1 MVNKKDEAKKDKP
14 KPKAQKKIYT
24 EKRQVS
30 NKSYINKMKEKKN
43 MKINYDNHEK
53 MWKKGSRN
61 EDKASNSCLM
71 DEKK

>member
-43 MKINYDNHEK
+43 MKINYDNQ
-53 MWKKGSRN
+53 
-61 EDKASNSCLM
+61 
-71 DEKK
+71 EKK